1 MFPKYMGY
9 NINISLVLN
18 FHAKCKQSPWNVL
31 VNNSFFGKGAG
42 DTPE

>member
-1 MFPKYMGY
+1 MFPEYMGY

-18 FHAKCKQSPWNVL
+18 LHAKSKQSTWNIL
-31 VNNSFFGKGAG
+31 VNNSFLGKGAG